1 MKLWFIDSVFRILMM
16 PKFRVKM
23 TQHRIWHLILPS
35 IPVYLVSVFNV
46 GTQALNPRDISW
58 LASDNFTSYIAQV
71 YYLSQPWHF
80 PLGAND
86 NYGLENATSLTYTGP
101 NLFLLIPHKILDID
115 SSFQFFGFW
124 ILINVYLQVYVG
136 MKIAARFS
144 ESVLVAFSFGMLMIS
159 PFLINR
165 MQMHLWLISH
175 FLILWAI
182 LILIKYHQNHEIDYW
197 QVSGLIVCSYL
208 INTYLLAM
216 VGTILFP
223 WVVYIL
229 FLQRRKFSEIL
240 RLAVHI
246 LTPVTFCLLIVDGA
260 FIRIAP
266 YESARSLLTPTYGAH
281 PANLLTLLQGDT
293 GIPANLNAGWG
304 DVPQQYSYFKLPF
317 GHIEGDYEGFTYLGL
332 GLLTLVA
339 IGLVLTIRENNIKKM
354 YFKFWPYFLT
364 GIGVWLFAISYRI
377 GFGSFELRIPFPLYG
392 KYALSLF
399 RTSGRFMW
407 VLAYLLVILAF
418 VGLARYL
425 GKRKLT
431 VLLIITL
438 LIQVMDLAL
447 PAVSRY
453 AYLHDFKESPYIA
466 NREES
471 TKFALISKGIETVRY
486 WPQQN
491 APTGWGYISLLAEKN
506 DLATDG
512 VYTSRPNFIEMRRV
526 EAATKEH
533 LCSNSLE
540 SRTAYIIP
548 TNEIKILRE
557 CGMTLVPKMVFRE
570 VSIFANSS

>member
-1 MKLWFIDSVFRILMM
+1 ML
-16 PKFRVKM
+16 KFRVKM
-23 TQHRIWHLILPS
+23 TQHWIWDLILPS

-46 GTQALNPRDISW
+46 GMQALNPRDISW

-80 PLGAND
+80 PLGANH

-101 NLFLLIPHKILDID
+101 NLFLLIPHKIFNID
-115 SSFQFFGFW
+115 PSFQFFGFW
-124 ILINVYLQVYVG
+124 ILINIYLQVYVG

-144 ESVLVAFSFGMLMIS
+144 KSVLVTFSFGMLMIS

-182 LILIKYHQNHEIDYW
+182 LILIKYHQNHQIDYW
-197 QVSGLIVCSYL
+197 QVSWLILCSYV

-216 VGTILFP
+216 VGTILLS
-223 WVVYIL
+223 WVIYVL
-229 FLQRRKFSEIL
+229 FLQRRKLSEIL

-260 FIRIAP
+260 FIMTAP

-281 PANLLTLLQGDT
+281 PANFLTMLQGDT
-293 GIPANLNAGWG
+293 GISAKLNSGWG
-304 DVPQQYSYFKLPF
+304 DVPQQYSFFKLPF

-332 GLLTLVA
+332 GLLILVA
-339 IGLVLTIRENNIKKM
+339 IGLVVTIRENNIKKM
-354 YFKFWPYFLT
+354 YLQYWPYFLT
-364 GIGVWLFAISYRI
+364 GIGVWLFATSYRI

-407 VLAYLLVILAF
+407 VLAYLLVIVALI
-418 VGLARYL
+418 GLTRFF

-431 VLLIITL
+431 VLLIVML

-447 PAVSRY
+447 PERSRY

-466 NREES
+466 DGEES
-471 TKFALISKGIETVRY
+471 TKFAHISKGIETVRY

-491 APTGWGYISLLAEKN
+491 APTGWGYVSFLAVKN
-506 DLATDG
+506 NLATDG

-526 EAATKEH
+526 EAATKKH

-540 SRTAYIIP
+540 STVAYIIP

-557 CGMTLVPKMVFRE
+557 CGMTLVPKLVLRD